1 MGIIK
6 ATKDAIS
13 GGLADTWLEV
23 YEADNMT
30 GQTLLASGKAVRK
43 DGRNNNTQGNANIVS
58 NGSIIHVYPNQMMIL
73 TDNGRIADY
82 SAEEGTYEVYLSSAP
97 SLFNGELM
105 DSVKE
110 TFSRIKFAGT
120 PSSAQ
125 HVFFINLQEIK
136 GIKFGTANPI
146 NYYDNFY
153 DAELFLRC
161 HGTYSIKITDPLK
174 FYTECCP
181 RNATRVEVEDIFTQY
196 RSEFLMAL
204 QGAINKLSADGKRI
218 SHAMSTLPELAK
230 YLNDALDEQW
240 KETRGFE
247 IVSVAISNLDY
258 DPESKELINLRNRAA
273 MLKDP
278 SIRESYV
285 QANVSEGLKA
295 AGSNSAGA
303 GQAYFAMGMGM
314 QNTGVN
320 TFSQTNA
327 QQMAAMQVNNNTANA
342 AGGWKCAC
350 GAENTGKFCSECG
363 AQKPAPAGSW
373 KCACGAENTGK
384 FCSECG
390 SAKPSANWKC
400 ACGAENEGKCCAECG
415 AKRP

>member
-1 MGIIK
+1 MGIKK
-6 ATKDAIS
+6 AIIDSVK

-30 GQTLLASGKAVRK
+30 GQTLLASGTAVRK
-43 DGRNNNTQGNANIVS
+43 DGRNNNTQGNSNIVS

-97 SLFNGELM
+97 SIFNGELL

-110 TFSRIKFAGT
+110 TFGRIKFAGT
-120 PSSAQ
+120 PSSKQ
-125 HVFFINLQEIK
+125 NVFFINLQEIK

-146 NYYDNFY
+146 NYFDNYY

-161 HGTYSIKITDPLK
+161 HGTYSIKIKDPLK

-181 RNATRVEVEDIFTQY
+181 RNAGRVEVDDIFTQY

-218 SHAMSTLPELAK
+218 SHAMSALPDLAK

-240 KETRGFE
+240 LETRGFE

-258 DPESKELINLRNRAA
+258 TDDSKELINLRNRAA

-278 SIRESYV
+278 SLRETYV
-285 QANVSEGLKA
+285 QTNIAEGLKA
-295 AGSNSAGA
+295 AGSNTAGA
-303 GQAYFAMGMGM
+303 NQAYFAMGMGM
-314 QNTGVN
+314 QHTGAN

-327 QQMAAMQVNNNTANA
+327 QQMAAMQVSKSNTD
-342 AGGWKCAC
+342 GWKCSC

-373 KCACGAENTGK
+373 KCSCGTENTGK

-390 SAKPSANWKC
+390 AAKPSASWKC
-400 ACGAENEGKCCAECG
+400 ACGAENEGKFCAECG